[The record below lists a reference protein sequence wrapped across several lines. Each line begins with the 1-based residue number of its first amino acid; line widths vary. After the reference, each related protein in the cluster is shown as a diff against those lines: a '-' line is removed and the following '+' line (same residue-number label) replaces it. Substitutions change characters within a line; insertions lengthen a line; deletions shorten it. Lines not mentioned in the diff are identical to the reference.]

1 MKKNNDIPILIS
13 IIVTTHNRPESLTRA
28 LNSIIEQSIKN
39 TQIVLCADES
49 SKETK
54 NIATNYLR
62 DQDIFLVLPQVK
74 GPAGTR
80 NAGLKFARGQYIC
93 FLDDDDYF
101 EKDFFKDVFATNCI
115 SEDRLYYFNWKVVEA
130 VSADISISKLIE
142 AVSFPQLNKLDLLYM
157 NFIANNSFIVSRLL
171 AKEISFDENLR
182 SHEDWDYLIG
192 LSKIVEFQYLDV
204 WGPIVVKNNVK
215 DSRNSNGS
223 DNQKMI
229 DYLCIYS
236 KWPGLDERVISA
248 RYELIAPKGIAV
260 NRDSL

>member
-1 MKKNNDIPILIS
+1 MKKYNDIPILIS

-39 TQIVLCADES
+39 TQIVLCSDES

-54 NIATNYLR
+54 NIATHYLR
-62 DQDIFLVLPQVK
+62 EQDIFLVLPQVK
-74 GPAGTR
+74 GPSGTR
-80 NAGLKFARGQYIC
+80 NAGLKFARGQYVC

-101 EKDFFKDVFATNCI
+101 EKNYFKDVFATNCI

-130 VSADISISKLIE
+130 VSADMSTSKLIE
-142 AVSFPQLNKLDLLYM
+142 AVSFPQLNKLDLLHM

-192 LSKIVEFQYLDV
+192 LSKIVEFQYLDI
-204 WGPIVVKNNVK
+204 WGPVVVKNPIQE
-215 DSRNSNGS
+215 SRNSVGDAN
-223 DNQKMI
+223 KRLI

-236 KWPGLDERVISA
+236 KWPGLDERVINA
-248 RYELIAPKGIAV
+248 RYKLVGNKGITV
-260 NRDSL
+260 NRDEL

>member
-1 MKKNNDIPILIS
+1 MKKYSDIPLLIS
-13 IIVTTHNRPESLTRA
+13 IIVTTHNRPKSLTRA

-62 DQDIFLVLPQVK
+62 EQDIFLVLPQVK
-74 GPAGTR
+74 GPSGTR
-80 NAGLKFARGQYIC
+80 NAGLKFARGQYVC

-130 VSADISISKLIE
+130 VSADMSTGKLIE
-142 AVSFPQLNKLDLLYM
+142 AVSFPQLNKLDLLHM
-157 NFIANNSFIVSRLL
+157 NFIANNSFILSRLL
-171 AKEISFDENLR
+171 AKEVVFDEYLK

-192 LSKIVEFQYLDV
+192 LSKIVEFQYLDI
-204 WGPIVVKNNVK
+204 WGPVVVNNPTQK
-215 DSRNSNGS
+215 SRNSVEDGN
-223 DNQKMI
+223 KKLI

-236 KWPGLDERVISA
+236 KWPGLDERVINA
-248 RYELIAPKGIAV
+248 RYELVGNKGIAV
-260 NRDSL
+260 SRDEL